1 MSDQANKTPDTKPA
15 TDGNQA
21 DKDKATPINS
31 GAPKSPEADSS
42 KAPDADKERKQA

>member
-1 MSDQANKTPDTKPA
+1 MSDQVKTPDTKPV

-31 GAPKSPEADSS
+31 GAAKRPESDTPVSPELE
-42 KAPDADKERKQA
+42 KERKQA